1 MRRPAPESR
10 LWRPSQSKEP
20 CDPRFTRVR
29 DAFTEN
35 FAERGD
41 VGAAVA
47 VTIDGKPVIDLWG
60 GYADKARTR
69 PWTRDTIVN
78 VYSAT
83 KGVAATCLN
92 RLADQGRVDLDAP
105 VARYWPEFAQ
115 AGKARIPV
123 RWILSHRAGLPAVR
137 KPLPPDALLHWDV
150 MTAALA
156 EQEPWWEPG
165 TRHGYHALTFG
176 YLVGE
181 VVRRVAGVTIGRYC
195 RDEIAGPLGID
206 FHIGLDPR
214 DDSRCAEVI
223 ASPPP
228 PPGQPNPMAEA
239 AAADP
244 ESMVMKTV
252 NNPPGAL
259 RLSTINSRAWRA
271 AEIPAANGHTNARA
285 LARFYGALAR
295 GGELDGVRILSP
307 AHIERCYSEQS
318 SGPDAVM
325 FGLPMRFGLG
335 YRLTQPAARYGP
347 NPHAFGHTG
356 AGGSLG
362 FADPDAKIGFAYT
375 MNQMGPHILIDPR
388 VTTLLDALYVSL

>member
-1 MRRPAPESR
+1 MADVKIEG
-10 LWRPSQSKEP
+10 Q
-20 CDPRFTRVR
+20 CDARFERVR
-29 DAFTEN
+29 QAFAEN
-35 FAERGD
+35 FAKRGD

-92 RLADQGRVDLDAP
+92 RLVDQGRVDLDAP

-115 AGKARIPV
+115 AGKDKIPV
-123 RWILSHRAGLPAVR
+123 RWLLSHQAGLPAVR
-137 KPLPPDALLHWDV
+137 KPLPADALLRWDL

-176 YLVGE
+176 HLIGE
-181 VVRRVAGVTIGRYC
+181 VLRRVTGKSIGAYC

-206 FHIGLDPR
+206 FHIGLDAR
-214 DDSRCAEVI
+214 DDARCAEVI
-223 ASPPP
+223 AAPPP
-228 PPGQPNPMAEA
+228 PPGQRNPLNDSS
-239 AAADP
+239 ADP
-244 ESMVMKTV
+244 ESITAKAL

-259 RLSTINSRAWRA
+259 RMSMINSRAWRG
-271 AEIPAANGHTNARA
+271 AEVPAANGHTNARA
-285 LARFYGALAR
+285 LSRFYGALAR
-295 GGELDGVRILSP
+295 GGELDGVRLLSS
-307 AHIERCYSEQS
+307 AHIERCYTEQS
-318 SGPDAVM
+318 NGIDAV
-325 FGLPMRFGLG
+325 LSVPMRFGLG
-335 YRLTQPAARYGP
+335 YRLTQPAAKYGP
-347 NPHAFGHTG
+347 NPHTFGHTG

-362 FADPDAKIGFAYT
+362 FADPDAKVGFAYT
-375 MNQMGPHILIDPR
+375 MNQMGSAILLDPR
-388 VTTLLDALYVSL
+388 VVALLDAIYASI